1 MVGTSASGV
10 AAGCSDSE
18 LGGDAGGGDGGMGDA
33 AGLGPLG
40 DEDEVEASLALL
52 AAALPL
58 LSLGDS
64 AGGHLHNLL
73 WSHSCRS
80 YEQR

>member
-40 DEDEVEASLALL
+40 DGDEVEAPL

-58 LSLGDS
+58 LSLGDC
-64 AGGHLHNLL
+64 AGGHPHNLL
-73 WSHSCRS
+73 WSYSGRS

>member
-40 DEDEVEASLALL
+40 DGDEVEASLASL

-58 LSLGDS
+58 LALV
-64 AGGHLHNLL
+64 
-73 WSHSCRS
+73 WETVRVFIYVCI
-80 YEQR
+80 